1 MIVNIPTGR
10 NDSGEPQDAE
20 QHSGLSTSVRRL
32 GREKLAERTIET
44 VLQLTPDT
52 ETVATTLR
60 AAGRRLSRK
69 AEAIRREGARA
80 VRAQVTGTDFSMFAD
95 FDALQ
100 EHARLCLQETVDAFL
115 ELVAQAE
122 NERFQIEQITQN
134 TTVEQRLSDPAFRA
148 RREAAAVALH
158 QAWESGHW
166 IAGAW
171 EAFGKV
177 FDAYRKVNPPPPAAL
192 ASNDTRP
199 ARQDLVTRQ
208 VVSLDAWKAAD
219 RSA

>member
-1 MIVNIPTGR
+1 MSEHTKSNNREDHLVTT
-10 NDSGEPQDAE
+10 
-20 QHSGLSTSVRRL
+20 LRRL

-52 ETVATTLR
+52 ETVAVTLR

-69 AEAIRREGARA
+69 AEAIRREGSRA
-80 VRAQVTGTDFSMFAD
+80 VRAQVKGTDFSMFSD

-122 NERFQIEQITQN
+122 DERFQIEQITQN
-134 TTVEQRLSDPAFRA
+134 TTVEQRLSDPVFRA

-177 FDAYRKVNPPPPAAL
+177 FDAYRKANPPPSAAF
-192 ASNDTRP
+192 SRNDTGP
-199 ARQDLVTRQ
+199 VRQDLVTRKI
-208 VVSLDAWKAAD
+208 VSLDAWKTATG
-219 RSA
+219 SHWVCGS

>member
-1 MIVNIPTGR
+1 MNIPTGR

-44 VLQLTPDT
+44 VLQLTSDT

-80 VRAQVTGTDFSMFAD
+80 VRAQVKGTDFSMFAD

-177 FDAYRKVNPPPPAAL
+177 FDAYRKANPPPPAAL

>member
-1 MIVNIPTGR
+1 MSEHTKSDNREDHLV
-10 NDSGEPQDAE
+10 
-20 QHSGLSTSVRRL
+20 TSIRRL

-52 ETVATTLR
+52 ETVAATLR

-80 VRAQVTGTDFSMFAD
+80 VRAEVKGTDFSMFAD
-95 FDALQ
+95 FEALQ

-115 ELVAQAE
+115 GVVAQAE
-122 NERFQIEQITQN
+122 DERFQIEQITQS

-148 RREAAAVALH
+148 RREAAAVAL
-158 QAWESGHW
+158 QQVWESGHW

-171 EAFGKV
+171 EAFCKV
-177 FDAYRKVNPPPPAAL
+177 FDAYRKANPPPSAAL
-192 ASNDTRP
+192 SSNDTGP
-199 ARQDLVTRQ
+199 VRQDLV
-208 VVSLDAWKAAD
+208 VGKIVSLDAWKSAD
-219 RSA
+219 R

>member
-1 MIVNIPTGR
+1 MSE
-10 NDSGEPQDAE
+10 DEPIQSDTA
-20 QHSGLSTSVRRL
+20 GLSTSVRRL

-52 ETVATTLR
+52 ETVAVTFR
-60 AAGRRLSRK
+60 AAGLRLSRK
-69 AEAIRREGARA
+69 AEAIRREGVRA
-80 VRAQVTGTDFSMFAD
+80 VRAEVKGTDFSMFAD
-95 FDALQ
+95 FEALQ

-115 ELVAQAE
+115 GMVAQAE
-122 NERFQIEQITQN
+122 DERFQIEQITQS

-148 RREAAAVALH
+148 RREAAAVAL
-158 QAWESGHW
+158 QQVWESGHW

-171 EAFGKV
+171 EAFSKV
-177 FDAYRKVNPPPPAAL
+177 FDAYRKANPLPPAAL

-219 RSA
+219 QSA